1 MSEEISSRMS
11 PPPKSLLGVRRRV
24 ISVASKA
31 LVRFGSLPTGD
42 LPLLVEPASPG
53 GDLAAWASS
62 NRQLLEEEL
71 HKHGGILFRGFNL
84 SEPEHLETFIQ
95 AVAGESLE
103 YRERSSPRHA
113 VKGNIY
119 TSTDYP
125 ASHPIFLHTRT
136 PTNRSGH

>member
-1 MSEEISSRMS
+1 MLEDMSNPAAPAM
-11 PPPKSLLGVRRRV
+11 KSLGGLRRRV
-24 ISVASKA
+24 IIGEGES

-42 LPLLVEPASPG
+42 LPLLVEPAVPG
-53 GDLAAWASS
+53 VDLIAWAAL
-62 NRQLLEEEL
+62 NRQSLEEKL
-71 HKHGGILFRGFNL
+71 HRHGGILFRGFNL
-84 SEPEHLETFIQ
+84 CEPEHLDAFIS

-125 ASHPIFLHTRT
+125 AAYPIFLH
-136 PTNRSGH
+136 NENSYQKEW